1 MKNLLSMLGIAA
13 FTMVASLAV
22 LGPTSADAA
31 DGEEAKTAETLK
43 KVNAVISMPK
53 LEEDNCVV
61 TLKADKESYAAGEK
75 PVLTVEVKNDG
86 KEAVE
91 KKITVSMSTRDL
103 ESRGRMPAMTRVVW
117 TKTTTVS
124 LAAGESKSVTL
135 ETETEIDASKA
146 TSFSMSGNESEEV
159 VKEARLRKAV
169 EEVVRRNAN

>member
-22 LGPTSADAA
+22 LAPVGADAA

-61 TLKADKESYAAGEK
+61 TLKADKESYTAGEK
-75 PVLTVEVKNDG
+75 PVLTIEVKNDG
-86 KEAVE
+86 KEAIE

-124 LAAGESKSVTL
+124 LAAGETKSVNL
-135 ETETEIDASKA
+135 ETETAVDASKA
-146 TSFSMSGNESEEV
+146 TSFSMSGDKEEV
-159 VKEARLRKAV
+159 VKEARLRRAV
-169 EEVVRRNAN
+169 EEAVARNRN